1 MSIINLAEAAI
12 NDVPELEL
20 LPAGTEVEARLLN
33 ILKGEDRNEKRYL
46 SPFFEAVDHP
56 NVAEFSD
63 FIYDPTEPK
72 LTEKERD
79 QARRRLRDLGE
90 AFDID
95 WSGDVDIDEVRGNTR
110 FVVVRVKPASE
121 GYEASNAVSKYV
133 VGH

>member
-20 LPAGTEVEARLLN
+20 LPAGTEVEARLIN
-33 ILKGEDRNEKRYL
+33 IVTGEDKNGKAYL
-46 SPFFEAVDHP
+46 IPYFEAVDHP

-63 FIYDPTEPK
+63 FIYNPTEPQ
-72 LTEKERD
+72 LDEKSRD
-79 QARRRLRDLGE
+79 QARRRLRDFGE

-95 WSGDVDIDEVRGNTR
+95 WSGEVDPDEVRGNTG

-121 GYEASNAVSKYV
+121 GYEASNSVSKYV